1 MKFTRCI
8 VALLSLVVLMA
19 SCVDESE
26 QLKINTSV
34 EGNAVTICG
43 RITAFDDRLVDTR
56 AGKTTEE
63 SYSSSMAM
71 AVFPILE
78 DNESGNKYLADC
90 ISYVHLKGSNVN
102 FTVDRS
108 KLRETYGEDYDNK
121 EFALYLFANMPELP
135 ATMNELTNK
144 SFDFFMT
151 EAAYIN
157 NSGIRRPQKG
167 FPMVGSLGDYVTEGA
182 DGNKFVLIPTEGDG
196 ENKKIKLPSLNGTP
210 SDYIPIPLKALYA
223 KFSFVINVNPDQHIQ
238 NGVDPAFTL
247 ESYTLNNIPSSVHA
261 KAGSNNDHTDVL
273 DGSVSATVE
282 TTITESGTIEFDFY
296 LPERCLTPNPKASEY
311 LYPLGANGTEVYEN
325 AVREE
330 DRCYLQRFKPMLVTQ
345 GQKATYITLNGHYKD
360 HQNHDWHVTYDIY
373 LGEDNYSDFNFYRN
387 KNYINNV
394 VIRGLTASND
404 ESVGGAGVFIDHR
417 VNVKRRLPIIINL
430 QRETMLDSHFE
441 VRPLRI
447 RYPGTSLPDG
457 AKVKVEILNSDGT
470 DVNIPT
476 WVRMEHNNG
485 GSETDTHLVSGK
497 RKYFT
502 IDLIDELSEQKD
514 GKFPGKSNTVLIG
527 NPNEN
532 ETFWLYIDQ
541 CNEVA
546 LGNPN
551 QMREAMVK
559 VTYNPDTSE
568 EQSMEYKIC
577 QHLLYPV
584 QTTRNGE
591 GEDGST
597 YTYYIEYEEEYL
609 HNFDS
614 EDSYGSTEE
623 AGMEWGLNGIQ
634 LSNEYDAFVLS
645 HSVGGDDNFW
655 DNFGDFTGR
664 QNQAF
669 ESLNPK
675 PKYDFYLYRD
685 IIDILGEHF
694 QESLLVDGKYADKL
708 KLQDFNGYNLNLS
721 IRDELLSDI
730 NKNKPEAKINGITLE
745 ELPKSAFAYC
755 YNRNKRNSNG
765 EVVSQDWY
773 LPAIDEI
780 EDIMEFA
787 YGDFD
792 DEFQDNMYWS
802 CQPAYT
808 RTSVELQ
815 RYNRPFLQGWKP
827 LAGHIY
833 YGSYFSDDTSHARA
847 TKALKE
853 NGVFAGVPSS
863 GADAS
868 MHRDGIIYIALLATK
883 ETQLG
888 DPVGTGVNP
897 YTNHPANKP
906 RVGGK
911 EAKARVRCIRKSEG
925 VTVVEDN

>member
-1 MKFTRCI
+1 MIRFTRYLAVLI
-8 VALLSLVVLMA
+8 SLVATLT
-19 SCVDESE
+19 SCVDENE
-26 QLKINTSV
+26 QLVVNSY
-34 EGNAVTICG
+34 EGGNVVTVSG
-43 RITAFDDRLVDTR
+43 RITGFDDQIVKTR
-56 AGKTTEE
+56 SAKDIDE
-63 SYSSSMAM
+63 SYTSSIAM
-71 AVFPILE
+71 AIFLVEGSALGE
-78 DNESGNKYLADC
+78 C
-90 ISYVHLKGSNVN
+90 ISYTHLQGNNLN
-102 FTVDRS
+102 FTVDRA
-108 KLRETYGEDYDNK
+108 KIRKEYGNVYDNTPM
-121 EFALYLFANMPELP
+121 AIYLFANMPDLP
-135 ATMNELTNK
+135 ATFAELTDKGIKTFSSFMNK
-144 SFDFFMT
+144 AF
-151 EAAYIN
+151 YGN
-157 NSGIRRPQKG
+157 RGIRRPQKG
-167 FPMVGSLGDYVTEGA
+167 FPMVGSLGDTVTPGA
-182 DGNKFVLIPTEGDG
+182 DGKAFVLIPTKDEGNKVLLPTLDG
-196 ENKKIKLPSLNGTP
+196 NP
-210 SDYIPIPLKALYA
+210 SDYIPIPLKSLYA
-223 KFSFVINVNPDQHIQ
+223 KFSFDISIEPNEHIQ
-238 NGVDPAFTL
+238 NGAAPSFTL
-247 ESYTLNNIPSSVHA
+247 ESYTLKNVPNDVYADSIHNI
-261 KAGSNNDHTDVL
+261 NHTRVL
-273 DGSVSATVE
+273 PEPIT
-282 TTITESGTIEFDFY
+282 TTIRNTIYEGSSIEFDFY
-296 LPERCLTPNPKASEY
+296 LPERFLEPTTFAKDY
-311 LYPLGANGTEVYEN
+311 DYPLGEDGALIK
-325 AVREE
+325 ASQVRAE
-330 DRCYLQRFKPMLVTQ
+330 DSCYLQRFKPKLVAPDK
-345 GQKATYITLNGHYKD
+345 KATYVTLKGYYSD
-360 HQNHDWHVTYDIY
+360 HQNHNWEVYYDIY
-373 LGEDNYSDFNFYRN
+373 LGEDNYSNFNFSRN

-394 VIRGLTASND
+394 VIRGLKASKDQSVNN
-404 ESVGGAGVFIDHR
+404 ESAVFIDHR
-417 VNVKRRLPIIINL
+417 VNVIRSLPIIINL

-457 AKVKVEILNSDGT
+457 AKVKVEILNSEDST
-470 DVNIPT
+470 ATNIPY
-476 WVRMEHNNG
+476 WVRIEHNNG
-485 GSETDTHLVSGK
+485 TVDETDTHLASGK

-502 IDLIDELSEQKD
+502 TDLVKTTLE
-514 GKFPGKSNTVLIG
+514 GNTSVERDISAADK
-527 NPNEN
+527 N
-532 ETFWLYIDQ
+532 ETFWIYVDQ
-541 CNEVA
+541 CD
-546 LGNPN
+546 LGAPLSNPN
-551 QMREAMVK
+551 KMREALIK
-559 VTYNPDTSE
+559 VTYTDTDPNTDVE
-568 EQSMEYKIC
+568 EPIYYKLC

-584 QTTRNGE
+584 RTIRNGE
-591 GEDGST
+591 GESGEPVI
-597 YTYYIEYEEEYL
+597 YYIEYEEEYL

-614 EDSYGSTEE
+614 EDRYGNTDE

-655 DNFGDFTGR
+655 DNLGDFTGR

-694 QESLLVDGKYADKL
+694 QESLLVNGKYADKL

-755 YNRNKRNSNG
+755 YNRNKRNSDG

-808 RTSVELQ
+808 RTSVKLQ
-815 RYNRPFLQGWKP
+815 RYNYPFLQGWKP

-868 MHRDGIIYIALLATK
+868 MHRDGIIYIALLTTK
-883 ETQLG
+883 ETQLE

-911 EAKARVRCIRKSEG
+911 EAKARVRCIRKTEG
-925 VTVVEDN
+925 VLEDD